1 MLVSCIMLY
10 GYSIVQDRD
19 LLPKLYPGDES
30 SPPPSPPPPPDCV
43 ASVVR
48 WGLLLVVR
56 QISGDDTG
64 APSRGVVILCL
75 LLTLVS
81 AWITDFI
88 GIDAIFGAFVAGII
102 VPREHR

>member
-1 MLVSCIMLY
+1 MVKRTLLR
-10 GYSIVQDRD
+10 IVRA
-19 LLPKLYPGDES
+19 
-30 SPPPSPPPPPDCV
+30 V
-43 ASVVR
+43 
-48 WGLLLVVR
+48 
-56 QISGDDTG
+56 SGDDTG
-64 APSRGVVILCL
+64 APPRGVVILCM